1 MTNEELIAELR
12 QLAVQIDPLLLGGP
26 DARLLN
32 TAADEIERLTA
43 QIAALKPRE
52 TLEDV
57 ARREAQRIIGKC
69 GALGGVYMPAFRGFL
84 RGVQMQKEGVLP
96 DE

>member
-32 TAADEIERLTA
+32 KAADEIERLTA

-57 ARREAQRIIGKC
+57 ARREVKAAGYVPGYLAGQT
-69 GALGGVYMPAFRGFL
+69 FEQGFL
-84 RGVQMQKEGVLP
+84 QGVQMQKKGVLP
-96 DE
+96 NE